1 MTNLFDEQEFEEFAD
16 STKVVVGVPAVA
28 VAADGTVGTVTKTLF
43 AKAGGSNGKKGR
55 AGKKGTKSTK
65 GTKGTESTES
75 GFDLD
80 FDLDAPI
87 DGNDGFDGFDGDDG
101 DDGDALAVSPASG
114 RSLGRRAL
122 RAFGSVGLVFLLLLA
137 GITGWGYLKF
147 RAIPKIDVQAD
158 DFGRIGREEDST
170 VPYDDLFTPAES
182 TETPNSP
189 IIMTNTIPLTAPTVA
204 PTTPTPTAPP
214 STQAKPETGSGV
226 SEASEAA
233 SGTFVP
239 AGAELLPV
247 DTTPVTID
255 QATADALAEADAQDA
270 AEVKE
275 AKNAKD
281 SKKPKLATVPKEPVV
296 FEKVGPGPI
305 VKVSGV
311 EPFGGP
317 GTQNFLMIGVDD
329 RKVVSDAQKA
339 GFGVGQVG
347 GSRTDTILIL
357 RIDAANHK
365 AWILSIPRDLWVPL
379 ATSGRPS
386 RINAAYVKG
395 AAELMNTI
403 QQRLSIPIDHVV
415 QVDFAGFQKIVNTV
429 GGVEVCFDKPTR
441 DLVSSLARREPG
453 CQILDGNGATAYVRS
468 RHYQQFSDGVW
479 KEDPRSDLGRI
490 LRQQKFIRSVIK
502 RTLEQSSNPLTMNA
516 MLDDLKSAL
525 AIDKTFNL
533 PETASLAIDL
543 RSFDPNTLEAFT
555 LPTTGARVNG
565 AAVLKLNT
573 KSAAA
578 LIGKF
583 KGK

>member
-16 STKVVVGVPAVA
+16 STKVPGGAPVMAAVSA
-28 VAADGTVGTVTKTLF
+28 GPVTKTLF
-43 AKAGGSNGKKGR
+43 ASKWGRRKGSNP
-55 AGKKGTKSTK
+55 
-65 GTKGTESTES
+65 

-80 FDLDAPI
+80 FDLDAPVA
-87 DGNDGFDGFDGDDG
+87 
-101 DDGDALAVSPASG
+101 GDAVGASPSAPG
-114 RSLGRRAL
+114 GGKRLGRRAVK
-122 RAFGSVGLVFLLLLA
+122 AFGGIGLVFLLLLG

-158 DFGRIGREEDST
+158 DFGRIGREDDST
-170 VPYDDLFTPAES
+170 IPYDSIFTES
-182 TETPNSP
+182 SLNPNSP

-204 PTTPTPTAPP
+204 PTALP
-214 STQAKPETGSGV
+214 STTAKPETGTSPGV
-226 SEASEAA
+226 SETTDVA
-233 SGTFVP
+233 SGTLVP
-239 AGAELLPV
+239 DGAELLPV

-255 QATADALAEADAQDA
+255 QATAEALAEADAQDA
-270 AEVKE
+270 AEVKNPKQSKDPKK
-275 AKNAKD
+275 AK
-281 SKKPKLATVPKEPVV
+281 PTTVPKEPVV
-296 FEKVGPGPI
+296 FQKVGPGPI
-305 VKVSGV
+305 VKVAGV

-317 GTQNFLMIGVDD
+317 GTKNYLMIGVDD
-329 RKVVSDAQKA
+329 RGVVADAQKE

-395 AAELMNTI
+395 ATELMNTI
-403 QQRLSIPIDHVV
+403 QQRLSIPIDHIV
-415 QVDFAGFQKIVNTV
+415 QVDFAGFQKVVSTV

-441 DLVSSLARREPG
+441 DLVSSLSRREPG
-453 CQILDGNGATAYVRS
+453 CQMLDGNGATAYVRS
-468 RHYQQFSDGVW
+468 RHYQQYIDGVW
-479 KEDPRSDLGRI
+479 REDPRSDLGRI
-490 LRQQKFIRSVIK
+490 IRQQKFIRSVMK
-502 RTLEQSSNPLTMNA
+502 RALDQSSNPLAMNA
-516 MLDDLKSAL
+516 MLDNLKSAV
-525 AIDKTFNL
+525 AIDTSFTF
-533 PETASLAIDL
+533 PETAAMANDL
-543 RSFDPNTLEAFT
+543 RSFDPDSLEAFT